1 MLHQVI
7 FTSTSALGVSL
18 KDKVNVASYSVRSCK
33 TLGLTG
39 RVLVVPDMALNILEG
54 PEAIVT
60 AYVEAIRGDSLI
72 ELLVIHHS
80 QPIEAREF
88 KDYSV
93 WMTYKPNKSIQDV
106 YHLSAENLEGA
117 LPKTLSRRT
126 RLFIKANFALD
137 ELAA

>member
-60 AYVEAIRGDSLI
+60 AYVEAIRADSLI

-88 KDYSV
+88 ENYSV
-93 WMTYKPNKSIQDV
+93 WMTYKPDAPIEDV
-106 YHLSAENLEGA
+106 HHLSTDNLETA
-117 LPKTLSRRT
+117 LPKTLSHKT
-126 RLFIKANFALD
+126 RLFIKANFTLD
-137 ELAA
+137 EMAA